1 MTARSLTGGSASL
14 RTFKGEIMMPA
25 IDSFLTTWSPRVLSI
40 LRIMVGLLFLEH
52 GTSKYLSLPVSPS
65 TGVAPVSLSGI
76 NGMIEIVGGVMIVL
90 GLFTRPV
97 AFILAGDMAVAYF
110 IAHAP
115 RGFFPLLNAG
125 ELAIIYCFVFLY
137 LASGG
142 RRRVEPRSSAGRQQ
156 GIAGRAAYVWRA
168 LVSRPGPTRSTVPA
182 GARLAVERVKS
193 SVGRAASV
201 DARAPPMKWA

>member
-1 MTARSLTGGSASL
+1 VAGCATPSGSAGHAGETAYL
-14 RTFKGEIMMPA
+14 KLTFHLDHSVGA
-25 IDSFLTTWSPRVLSI
+25 DHPRMLSI
-40 LRIMVGLLFLEH
+40 LRIMIGLLFLEH

-76 NGMIEIVGGVMIVL
+76 NGMIELVGGVLIVL

-110 IAHAP
+110 MAHAP

-137 LASGG
+137 LAVAGG
-142 RRRVEPRSSAGRQQ
+142 GVWSLDHLRAGNKTSRVA
-156 GIAGRAAYVWRA
+156 WR
-168 LVSRPGPTRSTVPA
+168 T
-182 GARLAVERVKS
+182 
-193 SVGRAASV
+193 
-201 DARAPPMKWA
+201 

>member
-1 MTARSLTGGSASL
+1 LTILSVSALRSASEIIENVVLSVRGLTGAWQSL
-14 RTFKGEIMMPA
+14 KAFMGEIMMPA
-25 IDSFLTTWSPRVLSI
+25 IDSFLATWSPRVLSI

-52 GTSKYLSLPVSPS
+52 GMSKYLSLPVSPS
-65 TGVAPVSLSGI
+65 TGVAPMSLSGI
-76 NGMIEIVGGVMIVL
+76 NGMIELVGGVLIVL

-137 LASGG
+137 LAVAGG
-142 RRRVEPRSSAGRQQ
+142 GVWSLDHLRAGNKTSRVA
-156 GIAGRAAYVWRA
+156 WR
-168 LVSRPGPTRSTVPA
+168 T
-182 GARLAVERVKS
+182 
-193 SVGRAASV
+193 
-201 DARAPPMKWA
+201 